1 MYHNNTAFG
10 AACLYYNRRCDLIFW
25 NQSSWQW
32 YKFCVPLY
40 PVAHRTLY
48 WYNRAVHSTWD
59 LCIQERVVIDGVC
72 KQYARKRKISEFHHQ
87 QFFLSISCSAFR
99 MIWTSKSNQFGLHFT
114 VESFEHVTLNKDYC
128 RQEICV
134 QVYTI
139 SKLIWEIKA
148 IFLNVCNNGRRI
160 SPENWCVWVKQK
172 YFHHKAFWF
181 YRRWRSVP
189 YANRNAIIAL
199 EFNFDIKHL

>member
-1 MYHNNTAFG
+1 MP
-10 AACLYYNRRCDLIFW
+10 LYY
-25 NQSSWQW
+25 
-32 YKFCVPLY
+32 
-40 PVAHRTLY
+40 VAHRTLS

-72 KQYARKRKISEFHHQ
+72 KQYARKRKISEFRHQ
-87 QFFLSISCSAFR
+87 QLFLSISCSAFR

-148 IFLNVCNNGRRI
+148 MYLNVCNNGRRI

-172 YFHHKAFWF
+172 YFDHKAFWF
-181 YRRWRSVP
+181 IGADDRFLMQIVMQLLLWSLILRNLVKSYGNRERSCFTRRMRDIPDSTISMP
-189 YANRNAIIAL
+189 AI
-199 EFNFDIKHL
+199 